1 MGCYEAATETG
12 GGVLLLVIPATTK
25 RGMGS
30 FYGVSLC
37 VLEGYS
43 GLRGREGV
51 LFILDTEVCM
61 NE

>member
-12 GGVLLLVIPATTK
+12 GGVLLVILATTK
-25 RGMGS
+25 GGVWS